1 MINVDPWDMLNNFC
15 FHVWAPTWLFVMLVC
30 CHAVMLNPG
39 TCWTTF
45 VLMCRFK
52 LYEFCFHRW
61 KWQSCFLDFTLSC
74 EWRDHRA
81 GSQLKSSDL
90 CISDCQWGSLITF
103 MNVTFCDVKYTFAF
117 CKHHFAVLVLYL
129 LYGRDMRSMETA
141 TTALLVASRS
151 IQRVFLKCQI

>member
-1 MINVDPWDMLNNFC
+1 MKIWNFK
-15 FHVWAPTWLFVMLVC
+15 LLK
-30 CHAVMLNPG
+30 LILG
-39 TCWTTF
+39 TCWTSF
-45 VLMCRFK
+45 VFMSMLKSHC
-52 LYEFCFHRW
+52 LRW
-61 KWQSCFLDFTLSC
+61 KWQWLFFDIIISSSTLSC
-74 EWRDHRA
+74 YFWVHRA